1 LLSLL
6 ALVACGG
13 RAIPPVPP
21 PNPTPPPMEKLGSA
35 PTPPPAPPVDTTPS
49 APACPDGAFLMH
61 EGLAVTAVEWVTH
74 RGGETHVHSVMNQS
88 LVGDLDVVGG
98 PAETTTRATYR
109 TQVPGEDASGSQQRD
124 YTAGVLFWSDRM
136 PTALEGVLR
145 RARHLG
151 TASTT
156 MAVQGIGDDRPRSIV
171 VERRFSNGYTARLGD
186 RRYDAVTDDDGCL
199 RAAVLPAYGITF
211 ERRDDFALASYAP
224 WPRYAAAPDGAYT
237 AADVRIPAPEGHV
250 LAGTLTLPA
259 HASGRLPAIVLISG
273 ISKHERNHGQPP
285 LVVFRDIADVLARAG
300 IAALRVDDRGVGAS
314 TGDYANAT
322 TLTEAKDVH
331 TEIAWLRARKDID
344 PRRVAVVGYS
354 EGGLIA
360 PVVASE
366 DPTIAAA
373 VLLAGPGVSGPELA
387 RYQVEIAVENDATI
401 AAADRERAIAKELA
415 EPMSPRETVFMSL
428 DPLAYA
434 AKVRAP
440 SLILQGGSDRHVPP
454 VSAERLADAMR
465 RGGNAN
471 VTVRIFDNL
480 SHMLVPDPEGLASGW
495 KQLPSYRM
503 SDELLHTL
511 TDWLVRQLRPSRSE
525 PHGGAAPVHH
535 DAP

>member
-1 LLSLL
+1 
-6 ALVACGG
+6 V
-13 RAIPPVPP
+13 IQEPV
-21 PNPTPPPMEKLGSA
+21 SA
-35 PTPPPAPPVDTTPS
+35 PAPAPSSVDATPS
-49 APACPDGAFLMH
+49 APACPDGAFLTH
-61 EGLAVTAVEWVTH
+61 EGLALTAVEWATH
-74 RGGETHVHSVMNQS
+74 GDGGIHVHSVLNQS
-88 LVGDLDVVGG
+88 LVGDLDIVAG
-98 PAETTTRATYR
+98 PGDTTARATFR
-109 TQVPGEDASGSQQRD
+109 AQVPGESASVAPQQRD
-124 YTAGVLFWSDRM
+124 YAPGVLFWSDRT
-136 PTALEGVLR
+136 PAALEGVLR

-151 TASTT
+151 AASTT
-156 MAVQGIGDDRPRSIV
+156 IAIQGIGEETPRQIV
-171 VERRFSNGYTARLGD
+171 VERLFTNGWTARLGE

-199 RAAVLPAYGITF
+199 RSAVLPAYGVTF
-211 ERRDDFALASYAP
+211 ERRDDFAPASYAP

-237 AADVRIPAPEGHV
+237 ATDVRIPAPEGHV

-259 HASGRLPAIVLISG
+259 HARGRLPAIVLVSG

-285 LVVFRDIADVLARAG
+285 LVVFRDIADVLGRAG

-314 TGDYANAT
+314 TGDYPSAT

-331 TEIAWLRARKDID
+331 TEIAWLRARTDID

-360 PVVASE
+360 PIVASE

-387 RYQVEIAVENDATI
+387 RYQVQIAVEHDATI
-401 AAADRERAIAKELA
+401 APADRDKAIAKELA

-440 SLILQGGSDRHVPP
+440 ALILQGGSDRHVPP
-454 VSAERLADAMR
+454 ISAERIAGAMR

-471 VTVRIFDNL
+471 VTVRIFANL

-503 SDELLHTL
+503 SDELLRTL
-511 TDWLVRQLRPSRSE
+511 KDWLVRELSR
-525 PHGGAAPVHH
+525 
-535 DAP
+535 